1 MNGFSPLAWAVVGF
15 LPRAHSFCIGSK
27 PFLSPNRGGW
37 TQPVVH
43 EISLGKQ
50 KHCTA
55 LALLEQPSSPR
66 VLLSNSS
73 CPTGLRTSPC
83 RYIASNNWCL
93 GSIWQQHSQAAS
105 ASPWGI
111 SQGVQTA
118 WPQPPPPIQGKRC
131 SWMGFIQILHWMRL
145 QYHRKYTITSCCHSV
160 SLSLYLG
167 SWEAKWGSQ
176 THSQHSIS
184 SSWQAWISAW
194 AVLWVLLVLCKYF
207 YRSEQF
213 YLCLKRCFETN
224 FHILHL
230 KWKRLQGNIKI
241 KDGEKEM

>member
-1 MNGFSPLAWAVVGF
+1 MGCGWLFTTCPQLLHRLKTLSESKQRGVNATSGARDQLGETKALHSPCSVGAAF
-15 LPRAHSFCIGSK
+15 I
-27 PFLSPNRGGW
+27 SP
-37 TQPVVH
+37 
-43 EISLGKQ
+43 
-50 KHCTA
+50 CT
-55 LALLEQPSSPR
+55 LVQL
-66 VLLSNSS
+66 LLSNWAQNIS
-73 CPTGLRTSPC
+73 SPC
-83 RYIASNNWCL
+83 RYVASNNWCL